1 MDIAFIILIYLLYFS
16 VSDGD
21 DRLVFLYTHF
31 RHGARAPMDIKD
43 DFTDLLGEKWNNPG
57 ELTGIGQRMH
67 YLLGLRNRIRYI
79 EKEKFLSDKFDPH
92 EILIYSSNLN
102 RTMLSAAS
110 QLQGLYPQSSKK
122 GETLTDEQEKVAVPP
137 VDIECDEINNE
148 IKELNKSALPFQM
161 TLAPVRMVNNNDKK
175 MNVYDLKDCIEERD
189 DIKKENRET
198 IPYVLNFTKE
208 FNEKYA
214 PTLKEYMK
222 TQKDEYNLLD
232 IDEFCDAFLSSY
244 TEQRELNNFK
254 KTNITFE
261 EMNDYCYEYFRVSY
275 LYQYHGDKDKLLAH
289 IDSSKLMS
297 ELMFHMKRRL
307 DADMTIEDE
316 DSNFKDYSYPKWLM
330 ISGHDSTTSADEIFL
345 LNALG
350 LNITELYIFPRY
362 AAQLALEVRTNKE
375 IAKAEDY
382 SDYYVVGYFND
393 KQLFNTTADNFINK
407 VEKEIWSQD
416 AIDDFCGFEG
426 ASSNSK
432 NSSSSNPNGNNST
445 DANNIDDSEKNNKKD
460 KAKTAYKVLMIVFI
474 CLAALL
480 LASTI
485 YLAYK
490 LSKRNPAP
498 MDPNFN
504 VNNINN
510 TNASLGKNL

>member
-1 MDIAFIILIYLLYFS
+1 MNIAFIILIHLLYFS

-43 DFTDLLGEKWNNPG
+43 DFTDLLGEKWSNPG

-79 EKEKFLSDKFDPH
+79 EKEKFLSDRFDPH

-102 RTMLSAAS
+102 RTMISAAS

-122 GETLTDEQEKVAVPP
+122 GELLTDAQEKIAVPP

-148 IKELNKSALPFQM
+148 IKELNKSALPYQM
-161 TLAPVRMVNNNDKK
+161 TLAPVRMVNYEEKK
-175 MNVYDLKDCIEERD
+175 LNVYDLEDCIEERD
-189 DIKKENRET
+189 DIKKNNRET
-198 IPYVLNFTKE
+198 IPYIVNFTKE

-261 EMNDYCYEYFRVSY
+261 EMNDFCYEYFRVSY
-275 LYQYHGDKDKLLAH
+275 LYQYHGDKDKFLAH

-297 ELMFHMKRRL
+297 ELMFYMKRRL

-316 DSNFKDYSYPKWLM
+316 DANYKDYSYPKWLM

-375 IAKAEDY
+375 LSKPKDY

-393 KQLFNTTADNFINK
+393 KQLFNTTADNFINE

-416 AIDDFCGFEG
+416 EIDDFCGFEG
-426 ASSNSK
+426 ESSNK
-432 NSSSSNPNGNNST
+432 EDSSSSNSSNPNRSNST
-445 DANNIDDSEKNNKKD
+445 DIIDGTKKKD

-474 CLAALL
+474 CLTALL
-480 LASTI
+480 LAITI
-485 YLAYK
+485 CLACK
-490 LSKRNPAP
+490 LSRKSPAP

-504 VNNINN
+504 ANNINN

>member
-1 MDIAFIILIYLLYFS
+1 MVIKINYWHILIQ
-16 VSDGD
+16 V
-21 DRLVFLYTHF
+21 
-31 RHGARAPMDIKD
+31 
-43 DFTDLLGEKWNNPG
+43 
-57 ELTGIGQRMH
+57 
-67 YLLGLRNRIRYI
+67 
-79 EKEKFLSDKFDPH
+79 
-92 EILIYSSNLN
+92 NLCKN
-102 RTMLSAAS
+102 
-110 QLQGLYPQSSKK
+110 
-122 GETLTDEQEKVAVPP
+122 
-137 VDIECDEINNE
+137 
-148 IKELNKSALPFQM
+148 
-161 TLAPVRMVNNNDKK
+161 
-175 MNVYDLKDCIEERD
+175 
-189 DIKKENRET
+189 
-198 IPYVLNFTKE
+198 
-208 FNEKYA
+208 
-214 PTLKEYMK
+214 
-222 TQKDEYNLLD
+222 
-232 IDEFCDAFLSSY
+232 
-244 TEQRELNNFK
+244 
-254 KTNITFE
+254 
-261 EMNDYCYEYFRVSY
+261 
-275 LYQYHGDKDKLLAH
+275 
-289 IDSSKLMS
+289 
-297 ELMFHMKRRL
+297 MFHMKTRL

-382 SDYYVVGYFND
+382 SDYNVVGYFND

-445 DANNIDDSEKNNKKD
+445 DTNNIDDLEKNNKKD

-498 MDPNFN
+498 IDPNFN
-504 VNNINN
+504 ANNINN
-510 TNASLGKNL
+510 TNVSLGKNL